1 MWTRCAAALLVL
13 TASAA
18 AAPSMQNDCR
28 GSGSIGTALMG
39 GDGTITLNI
48 RQPQPGAPLD
58 GVVAVKR
65 GDPLY
70 ARVLSHVGGLSPGD
84 KKPVPP
90 WC

>member
-1 MWTRCAAALLVL
+1 MLLRGAALLLLL
-13 TASAA
+13 TVSAA
-18 AAPSMQNDCR
+18 AQPMQNDCR
-28 GSGSIGTALMG
+28 GPGSIGTALMG

-48 RQPQPGAPLD
+48 RQPQPGAPLA

-65 GDPLY
+65 GDPNY